1 MDIENLSN
9 EEILELMGI
18 MNEYIGYLEGL
29 LQEAYGND

>member
-18 MNEYIGYLEGL
+18 MDEYIGYLEGL
-29 LQEAYGND
+29 IREVDGND

>member
-29 LQEAYGND
+29 LQEVDGND